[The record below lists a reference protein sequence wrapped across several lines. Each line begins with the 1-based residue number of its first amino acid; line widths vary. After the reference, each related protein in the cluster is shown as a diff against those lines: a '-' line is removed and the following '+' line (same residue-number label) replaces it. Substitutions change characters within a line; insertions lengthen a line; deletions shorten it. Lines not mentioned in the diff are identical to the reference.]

1 MPIWIVKSPR
11 ADQSELTRTV
21 YEAEVIAFLK
31 WAGKPAQD
39 VHIGDVVSYKQVL
52 TDKGLAPA
60 TIAKKLSALRS
71 FYKVPCPGPHTDQP
85 DGEGEAAGGEG

>member
-11 ADQSELTRTV
+11 ADQSELPRTV
-21 YEAEVIAFLK
+21 YEAEVTAFLK

-39 VHIGDVVSYKQVL
+39 VHIGDIVDYEQVL

-60 TIAKKLSALRS
+60 TISSELLQGL
-71 FYKVPCPGPHTDQP
+71 PCPAPHAHQP
-85 DGEGEAAGGEG
+85 DGGGNASA